1 MALPAHGR
9 GAGDFASLRA
19 EFALPETFPPD
30 VLAEADAVA
39 GDPADHGL
47 SRVDATDLPL
57 VTVDPPGAKDLDQ
70 AVAVE
75 RRRNGGF
82 RVRYAIADLA
92 AFVPPRGAVDAEARR
107 RGQTYYLP
115 DGNVGLHPPR
125 LAEGAASLLP
135 GVVRPAVLWTIDTD
149 THGEPTDVDIRRAWV
164 RSGERLDYDAVAATV
179 AAGTAHPAVAELPRL
194 GRLRRERAVHRGAVE
209 PQLPEQRVTAG
220 PGGWTLDSRARHE
233 IEDYNAEISLLTGMT
248 AASIMLRA
256 GIGVLRTLPE
266 ADDDA
271 LAWLRRCA
279 HALGVDWAPEV
290 PVGTVLA
297 GLDPADPASLALSAG
312 TKRLLRGA
320 GYTAFD
326 GAVPSVT
333 THAGIGGPYAH
344 VTAPIRRLVDR
355 FGTEVCLAVTHGRPV
370 PEWVRQALDELPR
383 LMGTSDTRAAR
394 VERACL
400 DQVEAWVL
408 AGHVGRTFD
417 AVVLRREATWA
428 EVFVRRPPVLGRCAR
443 AGTTDGDV
451 PGSGRVRVRLTEVDV
466 DRRRVCFVPA

>member
-1 MALPAHGR
+1 MALVAHGQ

-19 EFALPETFPPD
+19 EFELPESFPPE

-39 GDPADHGL
+39 GDPGDLGHR
-47 SRVDATDLPL
+47 RVDATELPL

-70 AVAVE
+70 AVSVLS
-75 RRRNGGF
+75 RPRGGF

-92 AFVPPRGAVDAEARR
+92 AFVPPGGAVDAEARG
-107 RGQTYYLP
+107 RGQTLYLP

-149 THGEPTDVDIRRAWV
+149 SDGEPTSVDVRRAWV
-164 RSGERLDYDAVAATV
+164 RSADRLDYDAVAAAQ
-179 AAGTAHPAVAELPRL
+179 AAGRPHPAITGLPGL
-194 GRLRRERAVHRGAVE
+194 GRLRRELAVRRGAVE
-209 PQLPEQRVTAG
+209 PQLPEQRIGAC
-220 PGGWTLDSRARHE
+220 PGGWVLRSRPRHE
-233 IEDYNAEISLLTGMT
+233 VEDHNAEISLLTGMT
-248 AASIMLRA
+248 AASIMLEA
-256 GIGVLRTLPE
+256 GVGVLRTLPE
-266 ADDDA
+266 ADDGAID
-271 LAWLRRCA
+271 WLRRSA
-279 HALGVDWAPEV
+279 RALGIAWAPEA
-290 PVGTVLA
+290 TVSELLA
-297 GLDPADPASLALSAG
+297 GLDPARPTSLALYAG

-326 GAVPSVT
+326 GEVPGIA

-370 PEWVRQALDELPR
+370 PEWVREALGTLPR
-383 LMGTSDTRAAR
+383 LMGVSDTRAAR

-408 AGHVGRTFD
+408 SAHVGRTFE
-417 AVVLRREATWA
+417 AVVLRSEPSWA
-428 EVFVRRPPVLGRCAR
+428 EVFVRRPPVLTRCAG
-443 AGTTDGDV
+443 AGLREGA
-451 PGSGRVRVRLTEVDV
+451 RVRVRLTGVDV
-466 DRRRVCFVPA
+466 DERRVCFERA